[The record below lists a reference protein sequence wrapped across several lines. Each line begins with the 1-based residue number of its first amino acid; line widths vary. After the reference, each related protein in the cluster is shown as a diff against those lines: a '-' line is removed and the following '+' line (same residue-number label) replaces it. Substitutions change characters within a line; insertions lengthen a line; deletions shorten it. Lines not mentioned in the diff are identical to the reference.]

1 MMINPLFWNPL
12 AKAAAQNIGTNTITM
27 CETAKQSRRAH
38 HAPPASSE
46 RPAVFLDDYGARNP
60 ASIHNSG
67 YSATREQV
75 MADFKA

>member
-1 MMINPLFWNPL
+1 
-12 AKAAAQNIGTNTITM
+12 
-27 CETAKQSRRAH
+27 
-38 HAPPASSE
+38 
-46 RPAVFLDDYGARNP
+46 LDDYGARNPASIHNRNP